1 MPGSCPHWDYILV
14 EEKLLILVTTRKHL
28 ERESN
33 MSRVKGQVQTTS
45 CCVIP
50 SELSAPN
57 WQIQGDRKLTRTSL
71 EVPGLGGGGMGSKWK
86 WHKGHLQGEGN
97 VLKMGWGRAAPRYA
111 LAKVS
116 AFITHDV

>member
-71 EVPGLGGGGMGSKWK
+71 EVPGLGGGDGVKVEMAQGTFAGRRQCSKN
-86 WHKGHLQGEGN
+86 GLGESCTS
-97 VLKMGWGRAAPRYA
+97 LCTR
-111 LAKVS
+111 
-116 AFITHDV
+116 